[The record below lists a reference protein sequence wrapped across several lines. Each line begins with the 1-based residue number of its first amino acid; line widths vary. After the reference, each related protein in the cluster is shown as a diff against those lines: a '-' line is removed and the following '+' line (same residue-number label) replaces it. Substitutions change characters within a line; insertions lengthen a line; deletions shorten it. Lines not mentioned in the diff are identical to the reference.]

1 MATIHPLRSQQKP
14 NDEKPNAAELQQAIT
29 KKTQELVNFAITSG
43 GQETTFIE
51 FERSLRDLVFELAR
65 IVVVLFLTRAEDR
78 VRRQTPTRL
87 YIEGRDYQRT
97 RKYSRTLTTWFGTV
111 CYERTYMRQ
120 FGVTNGRGFF
130 PLDIALGLVADRFS
144 FATLAV
150 VVRLATKLSFASA
163 KTTAGLFLPTVPSTE
178 VIEQA
183 TLGFGSFTTEWF
195 DIVPPP
201 DDDGDVLVILVD
213 SKGAPT
219 ATERE
224 LRRRRRPHKERKKAP
239 SPRHRGRKR
248 RGRYE
253 PLPRRKKGD
262 KSKNAKMATVV
273 VMYTLRSEGT
283 LLLGPINKRFYA
295 SFAPKKHAFEYARR
309 EADRRG
315 FTRGSDKIVQIVTDG
330 DNDLE
335 RYARQL
341 FPEATYH
348 TLDVAHVVERIWE
361 AGSCFFREGSKALR
375 EWVEAQK
382 ELLYAGRID
391 ELLDELRSRRRAMG
405 RGKRRRSRRKRL
417 GEHIKYLAKRK
428 AMMCYGELMDE
439 DFEVGSGAVEGA
451 VKHIVGKR
459 CDQGG
464 MRWIRERAEAVVQ
477 LRCIELNGD
486 WDRFVEHVHD
496 VVRQQGIEKGKRIRI
511 QRSQPAP
518 LPEVEEAA

>member
-43 GQETTFIE
+43 GQETTFNE

-65 IVVVLFLTRAEDR
+65 IVVVLFPTRAEDR

-97 RKYSRTLTTWFGTV
+97 RKYLRTLTTWFGTV

-120 FGVTNGRGFF
+120 VGVTNGRGFF

-253 PLPRRKKGD
+253 PLPRRVQPRLD
-262 KSKNAKMATVV
+262 HVAT
-273 VMYTLRSEGT
+273 
-283 LLLGPINKRFYA
+283 
-295 SFAPKKHAFEYARR
+295 
-309 EADRRG
+309 
-315 FTRGSDKIVQIVTDG
+315 
-330 DNDLE
+330 
-335 RYARQL
+335 
-341 FPEATYH
+341 
-348 TLDVAHVVERIWE
+348 
-361 AGSCFFREGSKALR
+361 
-375 EWVEAQK
+375 
-382 ELLYAGRID
+382 
-391 ELLDELRSRRRAMG
+391 
-405 RGKRRRSRRKRL
+405 
-417 GEHIKYLAKRK
+417 
-428 AMMCYGELMDE
+428 
-439 DFEVGSGAVEGA
+439 
-451 VKHIVGKR
+451 
-459 CDQGG
+459 
-464 MRWIRERAEAVVQ
+464 
-477 LRCIELNGD
+477 
-486 WDRFVEHVHD
+486 
-496 VVRQQGIEKGKRIRI
+496 
-511 QRSQPAP
+511 
-518 LPEVEEAA
+518 

>member
-1 MATIHPLRSQQKP
+1 MATIHPLRSQLKP
-14 NDEKPNAAELQQAIT
+14 DDCSPTITDLQQSIT
-29 KKTQELVNFAITSG
+29 EKTRELVEFAITTAEK
-43 GQETTFIE
+43 ETTFDA
-51 FERSLRDLVFELAR
+51 FERSLRDLIFEIAR
-65 IVVVLFLTRAEDR
+65 IVVVLFLTSAEER
-78 VRRQTPTRL
+78 VRQRTPTRL
-87 YIEGRDYQRT
+87 HIEGRGYQRT

-111 CYERTYMRQ
+111 RYERTYMRQ
-120 FGVTNGRGFF
+120 VGVKKGLGFF
-130 PLDIALGLVADRFS
+130 PLDVALGLVADRFS

-163 KTTAGLFLPTVPSTE
+163 KDTAELFLPTVPSTE

-201 DDDGDVLVILVD
+201 EDDGDVLVILFD

-224 LRRRRRPHKERKKAP
+224 LRRRRRPNKKRKKAP

-248 RGRYE
+248 RGRYD

-283 LLLGPINKRFYA
+283 LLLGPINKRFYT
-295 SFAPKKHAFEYARR
+295 SFAPKKHSFEYARR
-309 EADRRG
+309 EADKRG
-315 FTRGSDKIVQIVTDG
+315 FTRGSGQIVQLVTDG

-335 RYARQL
+335 RYAKQF

-361 AGSCFFREGSKALR
+361 AGSCFLREGSKALR

-391 ELLDELRSRRRAMG
+391 ELLDELRCRRRAMG

-417 GEHIKYLAKRK
+417 GDHIKYLAKRK
-428 AMMCYGELMDE
+428 EMMCYGELMDE

-451 VKHIVGKR
+451 VKHIIGKR

-486 WDRFVEHVHD
+486 WNRFTEYVHD
-496 VVRQQGIEKGKRIRI
+496 VVRQQGIEKGKRIRM

-518 LPEVEEAA
+518 LPDVDEAA